1 MSKYSKNTT
10 RKRGGRMMMDFNSR
24 IIPYYS
30 PISSKGGSKRK
41 FTKNK
46 KNNKNKTNKS
56 RTRRVR

>member
-1 MSKYSKNTT
+1 MSKHSKNTR
-10 RKRGGRMMMDFNSR
+10 RKRGGRMMMDFNSG

-41 FTKNK
+41 FIKNK
-46 KNNKNKTNKS
+46 KNKTNKS

>member
-1 MSKYSKNTT
+1 MSKHSKNTR
-10 RKRGGRMMMDFNSR
+10 RKRGGRMMMDFNSG

-41 FTKNK
+41 LK
-46 KNNKNKTNKS
+46 KNKTNKS